1 MRQQQ
6 KRTVF
11 ICLGIAVG
19 LFVIRGIARS
29 ARQIAYYQQVIQQQQ
44 QALRQQQ
51 NVIQQLRAKPKEECK
66 PEAVKPP
73 QLAQTT
79 PTASTTPGPPAVP
92 VLQTPPA
99 PSPFARVSGVW
110 AGQVG
115 LLDRGL
121 CWLRLEIQPDRGI
134 PGRFTGISAIKCSPY
149 GQLVQRNAKAENLNA
164 INPESAIVSGTEKDG
179 SLQLQVDKV
188 TQTDAHGCA
197 PDSFV
202 LTPFGQ
208 NRFAVEWTEDKCG
221 GGRMILAR
229 AIR

>member
-1 MRQQQ
+1 MTQQQ

-11 ICLGIAVG
+11 ICLGIALG

-29 ARQIAYYQQVIQQQQ
+29 VSQIAYFQQVIQQQQ

-66 PEAVKPP
+66 PEPVKPP
-73 QLAQTT
+73 QVAQAT
-79 PTASTTPGPPAVP
+79 PAVP
-92 VLQTPPA
+92 AAATPPPALLPQSPA
-99 PSPFARVSGVW
+99 PSPFAKISGIW

-121 CWLRLEIQPDRGI
+121 CWLRLEIKPDFAT

-164 INPESAIVSGTEKDG
+164 INPESAIISGVEKDG

-202 LTPFGQ
+202 LTPFGL
-208 NRFAVEWTEDKCG
+208 NRFAVEWTEDKCA
-221 GGRMILAR
+221 GGRMVLAR